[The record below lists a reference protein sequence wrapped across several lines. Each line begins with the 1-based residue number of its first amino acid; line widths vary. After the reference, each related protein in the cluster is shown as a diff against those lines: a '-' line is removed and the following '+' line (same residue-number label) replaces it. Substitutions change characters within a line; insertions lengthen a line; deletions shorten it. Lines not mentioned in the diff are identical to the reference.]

1 MVVRHGW
8 LAFLIGKQVHP
19 DDQQLSDKYVALFVA
34 TTGTPHAA
42 LKNKFLK
49 KAFRALGATCPSPK
63 RVKTLI
69 QDVYLQTRRTVEADL
84 SSLFEA
90 GMAVMMC
97 TDGWRHRHAAQ
108 GHPLLNLVLL
118 KPSSGVW
125 FFDCYPL
132 DRGAKKDA
140 RFYADMHN
148 EMANKVQLIS
158 KVLGDCVKIR
168 NALNCAQM
176 TKYNK
181 IQAVA
186 THCATRFAIL
196 YLICVDLKRSQ
207 DALVMMV
214 HAATS
219 WWRKLDAVIRLMR
232 PISNAIHRLEGD
244 KPYLSQVRVLKIW
257 DDLVAHAQNWV
268 SELGHPGGLD
278 KVDASFVRGV
288 LRIFKDR
295 AQKHCQPVMAAA
307 RLLDPINFFDMGEHA
322 QPPFDSL
329 SEQQQADLAPTV
341 SRLAGASL
349 GAALREL
356 NAFENA
362 DWNPAM
368 KRRAQ
373 SMLQMQTLQQPTQPG
388 QPSFTPI
395 ASIEARRAFWKLQAA
410 PQFPI
415 LAKASQRLLLAHAS
429 TAAAE
434 RNWSVWGHTYHNALR
449 NNLSVEVAKRE
460 VYLKA
465 NVPTTDSD
473 DEAPAVQDT
482 LIDIMKVL
490 LTLRRVL
497 PTLFGIL
504 PTLCRAAPVPPAT
517 AAGVGPLSYAGAL
530 TAAPI
535 LPEVGT
541 SAAAAATDEIQR
553 LRQQLVGVTAHL
565 EAAQNEAVRVRAE
578 LSEMESLQDRQ
589 NVVVSGEKGVA
600 AIRSQS
606 DRPVVNRSSGTS
618 AALPALGAAP
628 ALSGTVAP
636 VAPLSGRQTPLSQV
650 APPAKATLAAP
661 VPMSRVKIPGPD
673 KWTDQC
679 LATSRVAEIFC
690 EDLEVHCAYLR
701 IDPADALPNFLT
713 GKAREVWYPATRNA
727 HILAHGSRPT
737 WVHLRAA
744 FKEMAGDDLRNE
756 SDVHRRKLLDPNA
769 LRMSAGSTLNAYIT
783 DFRNTLTVAG
793 STCMAPAMLVA
804 TFIRGLTSELQSSVV
819 HDLALMRDPTLND
832 AIQAAVNA
840 QKVLFAVATNHVG
853 RRPPAPHVAAFVP
866 HKQINRIR
874 TFPGPAGGPPPPAP
888 RGPYWDV
895 SSSSSSGGHRGSRHS
910 SQGGGRHAG
919 RAAQAP
925 PATAP
930 VCPAPAAGGSTLP
943 NPGYACHHCWNPNH
957 FRDYCNLK
965 HLPADEARRVSGYP
979 RPASLGPPSRHAN
992 PPGDLPPR
1000 PQKRD
1005 RSPPGKGGWK
1015 QQGSRGDRRH

>member
-1 MVVRHGW
+1 MPLV
-8 LAFLIGKQVHP
+8 LIERLVIRVDGLTSPFHVICC
-19 DDQQLSDKYVALFVA
+19 DDIFRPSA
-34 TTGTPHAA
+34 TLCFWASAA
-42 LKNKFLK
+42 KSKR
-49 KAFRALGATCPSPK
+49 KASQPNMG
-63 RVKTLI
+63 
-69 QDVYLQTRRTVEADL
+69 D
-84 SSLFEA
+84 
-90 GMAVMMC
+90 
-97 TDGWRHRHAAQ
+97 
-108 GHPLLNLVLL
+108 LLNM
-118 KPSSGVW
+118 
-125 FFDCYPL
+125 
-132 DRGAKKDA
+132 
-140 RFYADMHN
+140 YAD
-148 EMANKVQLIS
+148 
-158 KVLGDCVKIR
+158 R
-168 NALNCAQM
+168 
-176 TKYNK
+176 T
-181 IQAVA
+181 
-186 THCATRFAIL
+186 
-196 YLICVDLKRSQ
+196 
-207 DALVMMV
+207 
-214 HAATS
+214 
-219 WWRKLDAVIRLMR
+219 
-232 PISNAIHRLEGD
+232 
-244 KPYLSQVRVLKIW
+244 
-257 DDLVAHAQNWV
+257 
-268 SELGHPGGLD
+268 
-278 KVDASFVRGV
+278 
-288 LRIFKDR
+288 
-295 AQKHCQPVMAAA
+295 
-307 RLLDPINFFDMGEHA
+307 
-322 QPPFDSL
+322 
-329 SEQQQADLAPTV
+329 
-341 SRLAGASL
+341 
-349 GAALREL
+349 
-356 NAFENA
+356 
-362 DWNPAM
+362 
-368 KRRAQ
+368 
-373 SMLQMQTLQQPTQPG
+373 
-388 QPSFTPI
+388 
-395 ASIEARRAFWKLQAA
+395 EARRARRDSSMGAWRKECARVRSEDAAADRAALLEHMKSAREICQQDPLKVYDDEMDKMQKTWQKHKPKLELPEKPVEPHMPDVPEEAPKLDVPGRAPVFADVEKITGLQPAQALDLLRSVLTSLNSIVSAQPQAA
-410 PQFPI
+410 P
-415 LAKASQRLLLAHAS
+415 
-429 TAAAE
+429 
-434 RNWSVWGHTYHNALR
+434 
-449 NNLSVEVAKRE
+449 
-460 VYLKA
+460 
-465 NVPTTDSD
+465 
-473 DEAPAVQDT
+473 
-482 LIDIMKVL
+482 
-490 LTLRRVL
+490 VL
-497 PTLFGIL
+497 P
-504 PTLCRAAPVPPAT
+504 AT
-517 AAGVGPLSYAGAL
+517 GAGVGPLSYAGAL

-541 SAAAAATDEIQR
+541 SAAAAAADEIQR

-589 NVVVSGEKGVA
+589 NVVVSGEQGVA

-606 DRPVVNRSSGTS
+606 DRPVVNRNSGTS
-618 AALPALGAAP
+618 AALPAPGVAP

-650 APPAKATLAAP
+650 APPANATLAAP

-727 HILAHGSRPT
+727 HILAHGARPT
-737 WVHLRAA
+737 WAHLRAS

-866 HKQINRIR
+866 PKQMNRLR
-874 TFPGPAGGPPPPAP
+874 TPPGLAGGPPPAAP
-888 RGPYWDV
+888 RGPYWNV
-895 SSSSSSGGHRGSRHS
+895 SSSSSSGDHRGSRHS

-943 NPGYACHHCWNPNH
+943 IPGYACHHCWNPNH

-1000 PQKRD
+1000 SQKRD

-1015 QQGSRGDRRH
+1015 QQSSRGDRRR